1 MKERLKLKF
10 KSLMDLPNFDFSKEE
25 VSSLEELIFAC
36 LERESEA
43 DFINLEK
50 SIDVAFILSEE
61 VNLGKV
67 SILGLLLHTLI
78 TLKVF
83 QNNEIEASFGMQVES
98 IVKGLQKA
106 SELNSKEQSYE
117 SENFRKHWLKIFA
130 LL

>member
-25 VSSLEELIFAC
+25 VSRLEELIFAC

-61 VNLGKV
+61 VNLRKV

-78 TLKVF
+78 TLKFF
-83 QNNEIEASFGMQVES
+83 QNNQRSS
-98 IVKGLQKA
+98 
-106 SELNSKEQSYE
+106 
-117 SENFRKHWLKIFA
+117 
-130 LL
+130 